1 MAYDL
6 LLKENPNALHNAEK
20 LLEVMSNETITDSE
34 RDHIFVEAA
43 PFADMVKYKG
53 GGW

>member
-1 MAYDL
+1 M
-6 LLKENPNALHNAEK
+6 KG
-20 LLEVMSNETITDSE
+20 ETITDSE
-34 RDHIFVEAA
+34 LNHPFVESA